1 MEVASPNTPF
11 DTFAVI
17 LDCAS
22 LLQDEIGTCDVWAI
36 LLLDIGERSAKRTAA
51 EGEAQEAPHPPPC
64 PGAAERVRVHSTRT
78 DRHTERQ
85 TESGCK
91 YSLST
96 Y

>member
-1 MEVASPNTPF
+1 MEVASLNTPF

-17 LDCAS
+17 LDCTS
-22 LLQDEIGTCDVWAI
+22 LLQDEIGACDVWAV
-36 LLLDIGERSAKRTAA
+36 LLLDVGERSAKRTAA
-51 EGEAQEAPHPPPC
+51 EGEAQGVPHPPPY

-78 DRHTERQ
+78 DRHTDRQ
-85 TESGCK
+85 TESACK